1 MNACESVK
9 LQEVS
14 MDLSGLSGEDERLGV
29 RV

>member
-1 MNACESVK
+1 MNACESEK